1 MAKLIMAPT
10 QFGTVWGTSK
20 GGMQFSVSGTQN
32 YDAKWKKL
40 QREFNRNSKRL
51 LQEQGSALCHEM
63 ARYSLPTKANTALTS
78 NNALAVYAQEN
89 RALADVAFKPWESKG
104 AIFWLMSPYS
114 SVADYV
120 VKSTNFKFTSNTAQN
135 LFNVG
140 KFDLLRD
147 FLMKKGFTV
156 PKNIPEPNFVV
167 NQAELG
173 TFINWKSQYKKLSGP
188 KRGPYYVK
196 DKASILK
203 IANEKS
209 LYNYASIVINGWL
222 AAGRDLGNKLPSGV
236 RPVTWPHGKG
246 LGSGSAK
253 IKKNGDAGHTMTIS
267 NQYYNLNG
275 IFHSSIQQTI
285 WKNRQAI
292 MEQDVQALFQ
302 RMIKYYESLP

>member
-1 MAKLIMAPT
+1 MISSPT
-10 QFGTVWGTSK
+10 KFGTVLNTGK

-32 YDAKWKKL
+32 YDEKWKKFST
-40 QREFNRNSKRL
+40 EFVRNAKQVL
-51 LQEQGSALCHEM
+51 EEQGSALCHEM
-63 ARYSLPTKANTALTS
+63 ARYSLPTRANTALTA

-89 RALADVAFKPWESKG
+89 AALANVAFKPWESKG

-135 LFNVG
+135 LFNIG
-140 KFDLLRD
+140 NFDLLRN

-156 PKNIPEPNFVV
+156 PRNIPEPNFVV

-173 TFINWKSQYKKLSGP
+173 TFINWKSQYKKASGP

-196 DKASILK
+196 NKASISK
-203 IANEKS
+203 MANEKS

-222 AAGRDLGNKLPSGV
+222 AAGRDLGNKLPSGI

-246 LGSGSAK
+246 LGSGRAQMQ
-253 IKKNGDAGHTMTIS
+253 KNGENGYTMTIS
-267 NQYYNLNG
+267 NRYYNLNG
-275 IFHSSIQQTI
+275 IFNSSIQQTI
-285 WKNRQAI
+285 WKNRNSI
-292 MEQDVQALFQ
+292 MDREVQVMFQ
-302 RMIKYYESLP
+302 KMTKYYDSLP